1 MELRAIFVFLFFS
14 SSFPAYASSS
24 AGRVGK
30 EADELALLAF
40 KSEITEDPQGVLE
53 SWNSTIHFCRWTGV
67 TCAPRHQRVNNLD
80 LGGLRLAGSISPHI
94 GNLSFLHLLDL
105 SDNSFYGV
113 VPSEFGRLVRLQTM
127 NLSFNQIRGE
137 IPPNLSLC
145 RSLVNLILDHNFL
158 QRHIPPEL
166 GSLTKLVMLYLKNN
180 NLTGTIPASIGN
192 LTSLRE
198 LYISYNQLDG
208 QLPETMAQLK
218 SLTQIG
224 MSWNSLSGEFPPL
237 LYNLSSLKLI
247 GLSFNN
253 FSGSLRADIG
263 LKFPNL
269 QRLYLASNRFTG
281 PIPASLSNCS
291 ELLQLDLPMN
301 SFTGNIPMSFG
312 NLKNL
317 YWLNVLTNHLGSG
330 APDDL
335 SFISSLTN
343 CPELEFLDIAENN
356 FGGVLPNSITNL
368 SRSMTRLLI
377 GQNMISGTVPGNISN
392 LVNLNFLSMRNSLIS
407 GTIPDSIGML
417 SNLKKLYLDSN
428 LLRGKIPPSL
438 GNIRGI
444 LSIYLQD
451 NNLEGSIPPSLGNC
465 RLLQTLD
472 LSKNNLTGTLP
483 KEVITISSMSI
494 VFNISRNFLTGPLPE
509 EVGNLTNLAAL
520 DLSDNKISGK
530 IPSTLGNCLSL
541 ETLYMQ
547 GNSFEGPIPPTFNN
561 LKNIKILDVSNN
573 NLSGQVPQSMTK
585 LSFLL
590 YLNLSFN
597 RLEGELP
604 VQGVFG
610 DASRIEV
617 SGNEKLCGGITQL
630 HLQPCPHQE
639 PRKAKQPSALKTILI
654 TAILGS
660 CLTLL
665 LLLLLSFW
673 WMKKARSK
681 TFAASSGVD
690 VHKKV
695 SYQGLLHAT
704 SGFSLQNLIGAG
716 NFGTVYRGN
725 LGPDGTEIAVKVI
738 KLQQRGASKSFLAEC
753 QVLRTI
759 RHRNLVKI
767 LTACSSTDFHG
778 HEFKALVYQYMPNGS
793 LEKWLHPDDRQ
804 IPRRSLSIFQRMNI
818 VVDVASALHYLH
830 NLCETPVVH
839 CDLKPSNVLLDE
851 DLTAHVSDFGLAR
864 LLLNSSKD
872 ASVNQ
877 FSSIGIKGT
886 IGYAAPG
893 KKVLLVQVLKV
904 SLGYI

>member
-1 MELRAIFVFLFFS
+1 
-14 SSFPAYASSS
+14 
-24 AGRVGK
+24 
-30 EADELALLAF
+30 
-40 KSEITEDPQGVLE
+40 
-53 SWNSTIHFCRWTGV
+53 
-67 TCAPRHQRVNNLD
+67 
-80 LGGLRLAGSISPHI
+80 
-94 GNLSFLHLLDL
+94 
-105 SDNSFYGV
+105 
-113 VPSEFGRLVRLQTM
+113 M
-127 NLSFNQIRGE
+127 NLSFNLLRGE
-137 IPPNLSLC
+137 IPPNLSQC

-158 QRHIPPEL
+158 ERRIPPEL

-180 NLTGTIPASIGN
+180 NLTGAIPASIGN

-198 LYISYNQLDG
+198 LYISYNELDG
-208 QLPETMAQLK
+208 QFPDTMAQLK
-218 SLTQIG
+218 SLTQVG
-224 MSWNSLSGEFPPL
+224 MSWNLLSGEFPPV

-269 QRLYLASNRFTG
+269 QRLYLASNHFTG
-281 PIPASLSNCS
+281 SIPASLSNCS

-301 SFTGNIPMSFG
+301 SFTGNIPMSLG

-317 YWLNVLTNHLGSG
+317 YWLNVLTNQLGSG

-343 CPELEFLDIAENN
+343 CRQLEFLDIAENN

-377 GQNMISGTVPGNISN
+377 GQNMIHGTIPRDISN
-392 LVNLNFLSMRNSLIS
+392 LFNLNFLSIRNTLIS

-417 SNLKKLYLDSN
+417 SNLKKLHLHSN

-444 LSIYLQD
+444 LYVVLQD
-451 NNLEGSIPPSLGNC
+451 NTLEGSVPPSLGNC

-472 LSKNNLTGTLP
+472 LSKNNLTGSIP
-483 KEVITISSMSI
+483 KEVIGISSLSI
-494 VFNISRNFLTGPLPE
+494 VVNISQNFLTGPLPE

-520 DLSDNKISGK
+520 DLSNNRISGK

-541 ETLYMQ
+541 ETLCMQ
-547 GNSFEGPIPPTFNN
+547 GNSFEGPIPATFNN

-573 NLSGQVPQSMTK
+573 NLSGQVPQSISK
-585 LSFLL
+585 LSSLL
-590 YLNLSFN
+590 YLNVSFN
-597 RLEGELP
+597 KLEGELP
-604 VQGVFG
+604 VDGVFG
-610 DASRIEV
+610 DARRVEV
-617 SGNEKLCGGITQL
+617 SKNEKLCGGITQL
-630 HLQPCPHQE
+630 HLQPCPRHA
-639 PRKAKQPSALKTILI
+639 PRKAEKQTALKMILI
-654 TAILGS
+654 IAILGS
-660 CLTLL
+660 CLTM
-665 LLLLLSFW
+665 LLLLLSFR
-673 WMKKARSK
+673 WMKNVRSK
-681 TFAASSGVD
+681 ALSASSTVD

-695 SYQGLLHAT
+695 SYQDLLNAT
-704 SGFSLQNLIGAG
+704 CGFSRQNLIGAG

-767 LTACSSTDFHG
+767 LTACSSTDFHRN
-778 HEFKALVYQYMPNGS
+778 EFKALVYQYMPNGS
-793 LEKWLHPDDRQ
+793 LEKWLHPDDGHMAQRT
-804 IPRRSLSIFQRMNI
+804 LSIFQRMNI
-818 VVDVASALHYLH
+818 VIDVASALHYLH
-830 NLCETPVVH
+830 NLCETRVVH
-839 CDLKPSNVLLDE
+839 CDLKPSNVLLDD

-877 FSSIGIKGT
+877 FSSLGIKGT
-886 IGYAAPG
+886 VGYAAPEYG
-893 KKVLLVQVLKV
+893 MGSLVSTEGDAYSFGILLLEIFTGRRPTDALFKDDENLHSFVHQALPDQVMEIVDQSALYNEQPGDLMETANRESYSRIKFMECLISLFRIGLKCSEQAPQDRMKMMQASMDLISV
-904 SLGYI
+904 REKFKRHGACVKENLYRRRLK